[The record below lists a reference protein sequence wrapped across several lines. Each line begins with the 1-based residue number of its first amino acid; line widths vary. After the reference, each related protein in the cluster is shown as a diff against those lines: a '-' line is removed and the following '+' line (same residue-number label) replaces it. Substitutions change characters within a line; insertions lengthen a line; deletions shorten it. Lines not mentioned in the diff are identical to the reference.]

1 MQGTDGEAVAWNN
14 LAVVTL
20 QAAPQNLKEITKA
33 INLSTRAVD
42 VMQVLA
48 IGDGGPIEWSPR
60 TVDWLHQQALKQF
73 KSLRFTFTQ
82 SRRG

>member
-42 VMQVLA
+42 IMQVLA
-48 IGDGGPIEWSPR
+48 IGDGGES
-60 TVDWLHQQALKQF
+60 
-73 KSLRFTFTQ
+73 
-82 SRRG
+82 